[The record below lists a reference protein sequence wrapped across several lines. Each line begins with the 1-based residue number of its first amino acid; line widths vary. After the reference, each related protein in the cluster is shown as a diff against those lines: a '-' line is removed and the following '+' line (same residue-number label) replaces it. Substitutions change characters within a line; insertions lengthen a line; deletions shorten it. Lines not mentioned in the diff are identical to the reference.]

1 VIEETTQ
8 EMKVTT
14 TRWSKLVAAFGV
26 SAILLVACGSDSKD
40 DSGSASEA
48 TEAEAPE
55 DVKVPDATVTAGLNK
70 SSADMT
76 ALAAR
81 VGSGATEDDV
91 DELFEDW
98 EQYEGTVKS
107 NEVDTYLALEDAFA
121 AMKSAIKA
129 DDAAAAK
136 QAAEDFK
143 AAADGY
149 LAKHP

>member
-1 VIEETTQ
+1 MTQ
-8 EMKVTT
+8 ENKVNT
-14 TRWSKLVAAFGV
+14 TRLSKLLVALGV
-26 SAILLVACGSDSKD
+26 SAMLLAACGSDS
-40 DSGSASEA
+40 DSGSANNDG

-55 DVKVPDATVTAGLNK
+55 GVKVSDATVTAGLTK
-70 SSADMT
+70 SSADMA

-98 EQYEGTVKS
+98 EKYEGTVKA
-107 NEVDTYLALEDAFA
+107 NEVDTYLALEDSFA
-121 AMKSAIKA
+121 AMKSAVKS
-129 DDAAAAK
+129 DDSAAAK

-149 LAKHP
+149 LTKHP